1 MSGGAPKRK
10 LKDTSP
16 EDNDRR
22 KMSNLTRTPTS
33 SLQSGKRP
41 QPRHEREEDAGKHRP
56 RHVRELQQE
65 GEPTGMV
72 TAMETGC
79 EEISDR
85 RGRKDDSDMMAFLR
99 QFKEDI
105 TESVRKVENGIGERI
120 EDSETRIMN
129 ALECQVGELRGEI
142 QVLKQRNGELERRME
157 RMERE
162 CKRRNAIITGI
173 EAPPGAIGG
182 IINAA
187 IKKEGGIKEVELEVT
202 GSFESKKGERIVRVV
217 CKTQEDKRVLMKS
230 KKCMEHRGRKFFIN
244 DDLTREEQAIQYKAR
259 CFAKERKGSGKANVA
274 YKKVF
279 INDKEY
285 RWCEEKGDFVEKI

>member
-1 MSGGAPKRK
+1 MSGDPPKRK

-22 KMSNLTRTPTS
+22 KMSNLTRTPTNS
-33 SLQSGKRP
+33 MQSGKRP
-41 QPRHEREEDAGKHRP
+41 QPRHEAEEDAGKLRP

-65 GEPTGMV
+65 GEPTRMA

-79 EEISDR
+79 EDR
-85 RGRKDDSDMMAFLR
+85 RGRKDDSDMMVFLR

-105 TESVRKVENGIGERI
+105 TESVRKVENAIGERI

-142 QVLKQRNGELERRME
+142 QVLKQKNGELERRME

-187 IKKEGGIKEVELEVT
+187 IKKDGGNKEVDLEVT
-202 GSFESKKGERIVRVV
+202 GSFESKKGERVVRVV
-217 CKTQEDKRVLMKS
+217 CRTQEDKRVLMKS
-230 KKCMEHRGRKFFIN
+230 KKCMEHEGRKFFVN

-285 RWCEEKGDFVEKI
+285 RWSEEKGDFVEKI